1 MVADATGNVFIAGDV
16 GVQASGWAGNIY
28 VFTPAG
34 AGAAANAWTQLVD
47 QTGVV
52 GTVRPHADSRDLLL
66 DPTGA
71 AGSPI
76 AAFGELWNANDGGV
90 YKLNL
95 GSGVWSDMN
104 GDATTGLRITELL
117 STAYDALNAIII
129 GGSQDNGVEI
139 QGTGG
144 SDGLD
149 SNANGLIDDAAERA
163 VWQSL
168 ITGDGNT
175 LAVIP
180 VDAIADPAHKLDHVL
195 YYVMLNTVDL
205 FYVIYVDNNRSNFI
219 WTAPALKSSSDH
231 GLVLSGVNTTT
242 GVWTT
247 ATPNPLLTGGG
258 PYLFR
263 NDAGSVL
270 PGGVNPGSRKT

>member
-1 MVADATGNVFIAGDV
+1 
-16 GVQASGWAGNIY
+16 
-28 VFTPAG
+28 
-34 AGAAANAWTQLVD
+34 
-47 QTGVV
+47 
-52 GTVRPHADSRDLLL
+52 
-66 DPTGA
+66 
-71 AGSPI
+71 
-76 AAFGELWNANDGGV
+76 
-90 YKLNL
+90 
-95 GSGVWSDMN
+95 
-104 GDATTGLRITELL
+104 
-117 STAYDALNAIII
+117 
-129 GGSQDNGVEI
+129 
-139 QGTGG
+139 
-144 SDGLD
+144 
-149 SNANGLIDDAAERA
+149 
-163 VWQSL
+163 
-168 ITGDGNT
+168 
-175 LAVIP
+175 VIP

-270 PGGVNPGSRKT
+270 PGGVNPGRLPVGTTSLTEYWVEVVDNKHFKLHTDSMAGAVVIPTDFGHGTISLVKKDGGLSGHRSGEFHPRLSGHPVRRELTRLDDDDDGARDPLQEQ